1 MTGPD
6 HYLQAEHLLK
16 RGLEMSQSDM
26 ASSDATGMDVAY
38 ERVAEADLA
47 IRGAQVHA
55 THALAA
61 ATAMQAPVDGS
72 EPGMSVDEYRA
83 WYSAA
88 GVRVA
93 PYAPDEPMT
102 DADLYTADELA
113 EMDQDAEYRMDAA
126 DEARDAEEA
135 GADR

>member
-6 HYLQAEHLLK
+6 HYLQAEHDLG
-16 RGLEMSQSDM
+16 RAAEGPGGS
-26 ASSDATGMDVAY
+26 AV
-38 ERVAEADLA
+38 ERYFLA
-47 IRGAQVHA
+47 AAQVHA
-55 THALAA
+55 TLALAA
-61 ATAMQAPVDGS
+61 ALAMQAPVDGS
-72 EPGMSVDEYRA
+72 EPGMGVDEYRA